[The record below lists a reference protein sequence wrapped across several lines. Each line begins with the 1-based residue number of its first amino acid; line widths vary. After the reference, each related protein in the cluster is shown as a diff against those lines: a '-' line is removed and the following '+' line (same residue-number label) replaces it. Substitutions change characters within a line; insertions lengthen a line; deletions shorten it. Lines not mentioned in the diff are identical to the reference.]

1 MAISKRR
8 FFWLDLEMTG
18 LDPSD
23 DRILEAAVIITDKAF
38 NPVFEWDTPIY
49 QEPRI
54 LETMN
59 DWCQSHHK
67 KSGLLDR
74 IQDGINEKELDQ
86 KLCEIAQCHLR
97 KDKKE
102 IVLCGNSISHDR
114 QFVQR
119 YLPEFS
125 KRLHYR
131 VLDVTSLKIIF
142 RDLYK
147 LEYKK
152 KNQHLALSDI
162 KESLEEL
169 KYYLQFININNLPCL

>member
-1 MAISKRR
+1 MASSKRR

-18 LDPSD
+18 LNPLH
-23 DRILEAAVIITDKAF
+23 DRILETAVIITDKYF
-38 NPVFEWDTPIY
+38 DPIFEWDTTIY
-49 QEPRI
+49 QPPKI
-54 LETMN
+54 LKQMN
-59 DWCQSHHK
+59 EWCQNHHQRN
-67 KSGLLDR
+67 GLLDR
-74 IQDGINEKELDQ
+74 IKEGINEEELDD

-114 QFVQR
+114 RFIET
-119 YLPEFS
+119 YLPKFN

-131 VLDVTSLKIIF
+131 VLDVTSWKIIF
-142 RDLYK
+142 RDIYK

-162 KESLEEL
+162 KESLNEL
-169 KYYLQFININNLPCL
+169 KYYLQFINLDTM